1 MAITFTRWTAC
12 GAAALVL
19 LLNAFALPSRA
30 DDAEAFYRGKTIELY
45 VGFFVG
51 AGYDQRG
58 RLLARYMGRYIPG
71 NPNIIVKNM
80 EGAGS
85 LKLGNWLKS
94 TAPRDGTVFGMIARG
109 AGFDSLFG
117 NQAAAFAGP
126 ELNWIGTPSSET
138 NICAVV
144 ASSGVNRIEDTFNK
158 RVIVGSVSGGD
169 SGELPAIM
177 NAVFGSK
184 FDIVSGYKVS
194 GDVSLAIERGE
205 VQGRCG
211 WSWSSI
217 KNTHQAWV
225 DDKRLNLLLQFGFK
239 KHPQLPH
246 VPLVLDIAKDEKQ
259 QQLLKLIIARQLFGW
274 PFVAPPGV
282 PADKIAVLRKAFMQ
296 TMEDRE
302 FIADAA
308 KQKIEVDP
316 VPGEELQR
324 LISEL
329 YATSPDLVNEAKK
342 LSGGK

>member
-1 MAITFTRWTAC
+1 MLRLVTRWVAC
-12 GAAALVL
+12 AAAALAL
-19 LLNAFALPSRA
+19 LAGTFMSPSHA
-30 DDAEAFYRGKTIELY
+30 DDTEAFYHGKNVELY

-51 AGYDQRG
+51 AGYDQRA
-58 RLLARYMGRYIPG
+58 RLLARYMPKYIPG
-71 NPNIIVKNM
+71 NPTIIVKNM

-85 LKLGNWLKS
+85 LKAGNWLAKN
-94 TAPRDGTVFGMIARG
+94 APRDGSVFGMIGRG
-109 AGFDSLFG
+109 AGFDALFG
-117 NQAAAFAGP
+117 NTAATFTGP

-144 ASSGVNRIEDTFNK
+144 ASTGVSNFEDTKTK
-158 RVIVGSVSGGD
+158 RVIVGSVGTGD
-169 SGELPAIM
+169 SGELPGIM

-184 FDIVSGYKVS
+184 FDVVSGYKVS

-225 DDKRLNLLLQFGFK
+225 DDKRLNLLLQFGFA
-239 KHPQLPH
+239 KHPQLPN

-259 QQLLKLIIARQLFGW
+259 RQLLKLIIARQLFGW

-282 PADKIAVLRKAFMQ
+282 PADKIAVLRKAFMD
-296 TMEDRE
+296 TMADKE

-308 KQKIEVDP
+308 KQKIEVEP
-316 VPGEELQR
+316 VSGEELQR
-324 LISEL
+324 LIVEL
-329 YATSPDLVNEAKK
+329 YATPPEQVSEAKK

>member
-1 MAITFTRWTAC
+1 MTTGFNSWTAC
-12 GAAALVL
+12 VVAAGFVWGMCATT
-19 LLNAFALPSRA
+19 SRA
-30 DDAEAFYRGKTIELY
+30 DEIEAFYRGKTIELY

-58 RLLARYMGRYIPG
+58 RLLARHMGKYIPG
-71 NPNIIVKNM
+71 NPAIVVKNM

-94 TAPRDGTVFGMIARG
+94 TAPRDGSVFGLIGRG
-109 AGFDSLFG
+109 AGFDYLFG
-117 NQAAAFAGP
+117 NQAATFSGP
-126 ELNWIGTPSSET
+126 ELNWIGTPNSET

-144 ASSGVNRIEDTFNK
+144 ASSGISRIEDTYTK
-158 RVIVGSVSGGD
+158 RVIVGSVAGGD
-169 SGELPAIM
+169 SGELPVIM
-177 NAVFGSK
+177 NTVFGSK

-239 KHPQLPH
+239 KHAELPD

-259 QQLLKLIIARQLFGW
+259 KQLLRLVIARQLFGW

-282 PADKIAVLRKAFMQ
+282 PADKVAVLRKAFMQ
-296 TMEDRE
+296 AMQDEE
-302 FIADAA
+302 LVAEAA
-308 KQKIEVDP
+308 KQKIEIDP

-324 LISEL
+324 LITEL
-329 YATSPDLVNEAKK
+329 YATSAEMVAEAKR
-342 LSGGK
+342 LSSGK

>member
-1 MAITFTRWTAC
+1 MKLFTRWTAC
-12 GAAALVL
+12 GAVALAALVNGL
-19 LLNAFALPSRA
+19 SAPSRA

-58 RLLARYMGRYIPG
+58 RLLARYIGKYIPG
-71 NPNIIVKNM
+71 SPNIVVKNM
-80 EGAGS
+80 EGAGG

-94 TAPRDGTVFGMIARG
+94 TAPRDGTVFGMIGRG
-109 AGFDSLFG
+109 AGFDALFG
-117 NQAAAFAGP
+117 NTAATFTGP

-144 ASSGVNRIEDTFNK
+144 ASSGVNKFEDALDK
-158 RVIVGSVSGGD
+158 RVIVGSVAGGD
-169 SGELPAIM
+169 SGELPALM
-177 NAVFGSK
+177 NAVFGTK
-184 FDIVSGYKVS
+184 FDVIGGYKVS

-225 DDKRLNLLLQFGFK
+225 DDKRLNLLLQFGFA

-259 QQLLKLIIARQLFGW
+259 RQLLKLVIARQLFGW

-282 PADKIAVLRKAFMQ
+282 PANKVAVLRKAFMD
-296 TMEDRE
+296 TMQDKD
-302 FIADAA
+302 FIDDAA
-308 KQKIEVDP
+308 KQKIEVEP
-316 VPGEELQR
+316 VGGEELQR
-324 LISEL
+324 LIVEL
-329 YATSPDLVNEAKK
+329 YATSPDMVAEAKRM
-342 LSGGK
+342 SGAK

>member
-1 MAITFTRWTAC
+1 MATTFTRWMAC
-12 GAAALVL
+12 GGAALVL
-19 LLNAFALPSRA
+19 LLNGFALPARA
-30 DDAEAFYRGKTIELY
+30 DDAETFYRGKTIELY

-71 NPNIIVKNM
+71 NPSIVVKNM

-85 LKLGNWLKS
+85 LKLGNWLKN

-126 ELNWIGTPSSET
+126 EFNWIGSPSSET

-144 ASSGVNRIEDTFNK
+144 ASSGVGRIEDTFSQ
-158 RVIVGSVSGGD
+158 RVIVGAVSGGD

-246 VPLVLDIAKDEKQ
+246 VPLVLDIAKDERQ
-259 QQLLKLIIARQLFGW
+259 QQVLKLIIARQLFGW

-296 TMEDRE
+296 TMEDKE

-308 KQKIEVDP
+308 KQKIEVEP
-316 VPGEELQR
+316 IPGEELQR
-324 LISEL
+324 LIVEL
-329 YATSPDLVNEAKK
+329 HATSPDLVNEAKR
-342 LSGGK
+342 LSGAK

>member
-1 MAITFTRWTAC
+1 MKLFTRWTAC
-12 GAAALVL
+12 GAVALSLV
-19 LLNAFALPSRA
+19 AGGFTASRA
-30 DDAEAFYRGKTIELY
+30 QDAAAFYQGKTIELY

-58 RLLARYMGRYIPG
+58 RLLARYMGKYIPG
-71 NPNIIVKNM
+71 NPNIVVKNM
-80 EGAGS
+80 EGAGG

-94 TAPRDGTVFGMIARG
+94 TAPRDGTVFGMIGRG
-109 AGFDSLFG
+109 AGFDALFG
-117 NQAAAFAGP
+117 NAAATFSGP

-144 ASSGVNRIEDTFNK
+144 ASSGVSKFEDALNK
-158 RVIVGSVSGGD
+158 RVIVGSVAGGD
-169 SGELPAIM
+169 SGELPVLM
-177 NAVFGSK
+177 NAVFGTK
-184 FDIVSGYKVS
+184 FDVIGGYKVS

-225 DDKRLNLLLQFGFK
+225 DDKRLNLLLQFGFA

-246 VPLVLDIAKDEKQ
+246 VPLVLDIAKDDRQ
-259 QQLLKLIIARQLFGW
+259 RQLLKLVIARQLFGW

-282 PADKIAVLRKAFMQ
+282 PADRVAVLRKAFME
-296 TMEDRE
+296 TMQDKD

-316 VPGEELQR
+316 VGGEELQR
-324 LISEL
+324 MIAEL
-329 YATSPDLVNEAKK
+329 YATSLDTVAEAKR
-342 LSGGK
+342 LSGAK